1 MAMLHFEDFGLVNA
15 RRLLEK
21 YQPQLGCFNG
31 TPLQTQGGSLTADDI
46 QGTGAV
52 TQAAVK
58 SAVWAAKGK
67 ISEQKVVIFGAGTA
81 GTGKFSPFC
90 ERKG

>member
-1 MAMLHFEDFGLVNA
+1 M
-15 RRLLEK
+15 
-21 YQPQLGCFNG
+21 
-31 TPLQTQGGSLTADDI
+31 ADDI

-81 GTGKFSPFC
+81 GTGTFPP
-90 ERKG
+90 